1 MVGEAPADN
10 EGTGRGFYAPLIAGR
25 PSADAERAHVAVA
38 GHERSGNAS
47 G

>member
-10 EGTGRGFYAPLIAGR
+10 EGTGRGFYASLIAAAR
-25 PSADAERAHVAVA
+25 RADAESAHGAVA
-38 GHERSGNAS
+38 GHERSGDAS